1 MSVLNLLLDCVLA
14 VLILL
19 LALRAVL
26 VGGLYQSAVT
36 FIAFGLTLALA
47 WARLAAPDV
56 ALAEAA
62 IGAGLLGVLL
72 IHSLRD
78 FEPSGGGSV
87 MDGSTERGDSPQAPV
102 GGPSGPEP
110 RGKRFWGVPKP
121 EGVVFSKPAL
131 QTAMVLLGTGVFA
144 GFLLT
149 AVWGMPVGGG
159 LTAASAEAL
168 ERSGVE
174 HPVTAV
180 LLNFRSYDT
189 WLEVGVL
196 LIAML
201 AIFCAGGFEGFRRG
215 EVSTER
221 DLLIDRLAR
230 LLAPVMVLVAGY
242 LLWLGKAYPGGA
254 FQAGVVLGAAGI
266 LLQLAGWHFVEAMPR
281 WVWKL
286 GLAIGF
292 AFFLLAG
299 IGFMVLDRAFL
310 EYPAAH
316 AGWLILWVEAFATLS
331 IGLTLTCFF
340 VYFTGM
346 AQAPE
351 LGWKGGGR
359 DGNS

>member
-1 MSVLNLLLDCVLA
+1 MSGALDLLLDCVLA
-14 VLILL
+14 VLILI
-19 LALRAVL
+19 LAVRAVL

-78 FEPSGGGSV
+78 FDGTGTVSGSDNASTPTVVPPASGS
-87 MDGSTERGDSPQAPV
+87 SRRPFH
-102 GGPSGPEP
+102 
-110 RGKRFWGVPKP
+110 RP
-121 EGVVFSKPAL
+121 EGFVFSKPAM
-131 QTAMVLLGTGVFA
+131 QTVLVLLGTSVFA
-144 GFLLT
+144 FTLLM
-149 AVWGMPVGGG
+149 AVLEMPDGGG
-159 LTAASAEAL
+159 LTAVSAAAM
-168 ERSGVE
+168 ERSGVD

-201 AIFCAGGFEGFRRG
+201 AIFCAGGFEGFRYG
-215 EVSTER
+215 EVSTSK

-242 LLWLGKAYPGGA
+242 LLWLGKSYPGGA

-281 WVWKL
+281 WIWKT

-292 AFFLLAG
+292 AFFLFAG
-299 IGFMVLDRAFL
+299 IGFMALDLAFL

-346 AQAPE
+346 GLAPE
-351 LGWKGGGR
+351 LRGKGGGHH
-359 DGNS
+359 GNL